1 MCDISLCSTSRSSRL
16 YGNVGRSPNTVSGR
30 LFVMVFVQVEI
41 HRQLAEVDKALVFLR
56 KGRCGC
62 AAVL

>member
-1 MCDISLCSTSRSSRL
+1 M
-16 YGNVGRSPNTVSGR
+16 SGR

-41 HRQLAEVDKALVFLR
+41 HRQLAVVDKALVFLR

-62 AAVL
+62 AAVLYVNGRRNTERISEAESTDVHGG